1 MKILFLSRWF
11 PWPAD
16 NGARIRIYN
25 LLRSLS
31 ERHEIYLVSFCD
43 SPPTR
48 QALDHL
54 RAFCREIRTVRHKPF
69 LPGTGKALAGL
80 FSLTPRSLVD
90 MFSPELQAA
99 AQQIASASGPMDMLI
114 SSQIDMVPYLEN
126 IHARYKVIEELE
138 VGILRQRLQD
148 AGNPFS
154 KLRHW
159 LTWIKLTGYVR
170 RMSGQVDGITVVS
183 EREKS
188 LAGRM
193 VKAGVPLRVVAN
205 GVDSAAL
212 LPALTSK
219 QRKPMRLIYNGSMT
233 YAPNFEAM
241 RWFVRDVFP
250 RVRETWP
257 ETELVITGEAQQEAL
272 HFLSGIEGVLLSGYV
287 DDIADELARA
297 SVAVISLQSGGGTR
311 LKVLEAMAAGVPVVS
326 TSKGVEGLDLQPGED
341 FLLADSADQFAA
353 AVTQLLGDQNRQDF
367 LREHAART
375 VRSRYDWSLIGKELT
390 GFLDEINSGKKD

>member
-1 MKILFLSRWF
+1 MPCGRESLIFSQGVQDRRRELSMKILFLSRWF

-193 VKAGVPLRVVAN
+193 VKAGVPQ
-205 GVDSAAL
+205 GSCQWVDSAAL

-241 RWFVRDVFP
+241 RWFVRDVS
-250 RVRETWP
+250 RGSGDSP
-257 ETELVITGEAQQEAL
+257 ETELVITAKPTEAL
-272 HFLSGIEGVLLSGYV
+272 HFLCGIEGVLHPVMWMTSG
-287 DDIADELARA
+287 
-297 SVAVISLQSGGGTR
+297 
-311 LKVLEAMAAGVPVVS
+311 
-326 TSKGVEGLDLQPGED
+326 
-341 FLLADSADQFAA
+341 
-353 AVTQLLGDQNRQDF
+353 
-367 LREHAART
+367 
-375 VRSRYDWSLIGKELT
+375 
-390 GFLDEINSGKKD
+390 